1 MSNNIMAVVVTT
13 VIIAIFFAWI
23 PLLNFVCPPC
33 GRFFGRRRFSK
44 DSGGLKIVASK
55 HGGGDDLYPMK
66 LQDHWLDRPMHKTK
80 IDLMAAMRELGK

>member
-1 MSNNIMAVVVTT
+1 MSDNIMAVVVTT
-13 VIIAIFFAWI
+13 VIIAIFFAWV

-33 GRFFGRRRFSK
+33 GRFFERRRFSK
-44 DSGGLKIVASK
+44 DRGRVVANKRGS
-55 HGGGDDLYPMK
+55 DDLYPMK